1 MHDSTL
7 LAYIETVIASSE
19 IAFQE
24 VVAQGGN
31 EDSLTIEFPR
41 VTLFLSGIVVTG
53 TLVSP
58 REYYRR
64 MRKVIES
71 NSSGENSLEPWEE
84 KLIKIYTNIKNPL
97 DIYLVNVRLFY
108 GNRSIDIPQSVFS
121 LSSIQ
126 GWSIDTTS
134 SINF

>member
-1 MHDSTL
+1 MNDSTL

-24 VVAQGGN
+24 VVKEGGN
-31 EDSLTIEFPR
+31 EDSLTFEFPR
-41 VTLFLSGIVVTG
+41 LTLFMSGIVVTG
-53 TLVSP
+53 NLVSP

-71 NSSGENSLEPWEE
+71 NSSGENFIEPWEE
-84 KLIKIYTNIKNPL
+84 KLIKIYTDIKNPL

-134 SINF
+134 

>member
-1 MHDSTL
+1 MNDSTL

-24 VVAQGGN
+24 VVENGGN
-31 EDSLTIEFPR
+31 EDSLTMEFPLI
-41 VTLFLSGIVVTG
+41 TLFISGIVVTG
-53 TLVSP
+53 NLVSP

-71 NSSGENSLEPWEE
+71 NSSGENLIEPWEE
-84 KLIKIYTNIKNPL
+84 KLIKIYTDIKNPL
-97 DIYLVNVRLFY
+97 NIYLINVRLFN

-134 SINF
+134 

>member
-1 MHDSTL
+1 MNDSTL

-24 VVAQGGN
+24 VVKKGGN
-31 EDSLTIEFPR
+31 EDSLTFEFPR
-41 VTLFLSGIVVTG
+41 LTLFMPGIVVTG
-53 TLVSP
+53 NLVSP

-71 NSSGENSLEPWEE
+71 NSSGENFIEPWEE

-134 SINF
+134 